1 MNDVKTKQ
9 DVSIRFTLTLED
21 GISAT
26 GRVTGDRFDFTPGE
40 GEVMPALE
48 KALKGALK
56 GEKRQ
61 LTLSAKDDPNLLL
74 DITRLARVLGHPGET
89 MVLEVEI
96 L

>member
-1 MNDVKTKQ
+1 
-9 DVSIRFTLTLED
+9 
-21 GISAT
+21 
-26 GRVTGDRFDFTPGE
+26 
-40 GEVMPALE
+40 MPALE

-61 LTLSAKDDPNLLL
+61 LTLSAKDDPDLLL